1 MFLLRL
7 LASSSSVTRRGAG
20 TARATTVAG
29 LFGTAVVAIN
39 LLSSTT
45 VLACPS
51 SQTGS
56 NPLTAASGGGSV
68 YDFSAV
74 DIDGKRVELGGDRY
88 RGHVLVI
95 VNVASKCGYTDG
107 HYAELNQLLDE
118 YGESKGLRI
127 LAFPCNQF
135 GNQEPDSNE
144 EIKRFAREKKGARF
158 DLFSKIYVNGDEA
171 HPLWKFLK
179 QRQGGTLFDAIKWN
193 FTKFIVDKN
202 GQPVERHG
210 PQTSPLELRK
220 NLEKYF

>member
-7 LASSSSVTRRGAG
+7 LASTRSRTGS
-20 TARATTVAG
+20 TVG
-29 LFGTAVVAIN
+29 LFGTAMVAIN
-39 LLSSTT
+39 LLSTSS
-45 VLACPS
+45 VLACQAAQPS
-51 SQTGS
+51 ANSISTTNG
-56 NPLTAASGGGSV
+56 GGGSV

-74 DIDGKRVELGGDRY
+74 DIDGNRVELGGDRY
-88 RGHVLVI
+88 RGHVLII

-107 HYAELNQLLDE
+107 HYAELNQLLQE
-118 YGESKGLRI
+118 YGETKGLRI

-135 GNQEPDSNE
+135 GNQEPDSNA
-144 EIKRFAREKKGARF
+144 EIARFAREKKGARF

-179 QRQGGTLFDAIKWN
+179 ERQGGTLFDAIKWN

-210 PQTSPLELRK
+210 PQTSPLELRE